1 MHAESSSPEPIQTTS
16 PWSGI
21 LFLGGFAALWIAVM
35 YVATRAF
42 LPQRP
47 PADPVLAWFL
57 GVMWAVAAFLVGW
70 TA

>member
-1 MHAESSSPEPIQTTS
+1 
-16 PWSGI
+16 
-21 LFLGGFAALWIAVM
+21 M

-57 GVMWAVAAFLVGW
+57 GVMWAVAALLVGW